1 MRERDSLHR
10 FIIENSRVR
19 GEMVHLDASWKKILE
34 RNDYPP
40 VVKKQLG
47 DALAAVALL
56 SATIKYKGK
65 IILQIRGDGP
75 LHLLVVQAT
84 SDNTVRGVARWQS
97 EVSAGTL
104 KDVFGNAT
112 MLITIEPDKG
122 EPYQGI
128 VELKG
133 DVLAN
138 GIEAYFQQSEQ
149 LPTRLWLASDDSACA
164 GFLLQELPG
173 DDHSNDSNSP
183 DWEHHEHIASTI
195 KDEELLSLSVQDILH
210 RLYHES
216 DVRLFDS
223 EIFSFR
229 CGCSRERI
237 DAMLLSLGYDEV
249 TTTVK
254 EEGKVAVDCEFCNAH
269 YEYDSVDVE
278 QLFASVHQPEVP
290 DTLQ

>member
-19 GEMVHLDASWKKILE
+19 GEMVHLDASWKVIVE
-34 RNDYPP
+34 RNEYPD

-75 LHLLVVQAT
+75 LHLLVAQAT
-84 SDNTVRGVARWQS
+84 SENTVRGVARWQS
-97 EVSAGTL
+97 EVPKGSL
-104 KDVFGNAT
+104 KEMFGQAT
-112 MLITIEPDKG
+112 MVITIEPEVG

-128 VELKG
+128 IELKG
-133 DVLAN
+133 DSLAN
-138 GIEAYFQQSEQ
+138 GIETYFQQSEQ
-149 LPTRLWLASDDSACA
+149 LPTRLWLASDNDACA

-173 DDHSNDSNSP
+173 DENNTP
-183 DWEHHEHIASTI
+183 DWEHHEHLASTI
-195 KDEELLSLSVQDILH
+195 TETELLALPVKDLLH
-210 RLYHES
+210 RLYHED

-223 EIFSFR
+223 EVFSFR

-237 DAMLLSLGYDEV
+237 DSVLLSLGYDEV
-249 TTTVK
+249 TETVQQ
-254 EEGKVAVDCEFCNAH
+254 EGKVAVDCEFCNAH

-278 QLFASVHQPEVP
+278 QLFASTHPSGGP
-290 DTLQ
+290 STLQ

>member
-1 MRERDSLHR
+1 MRDRDSLHR

-34 RNDYPP
+34 RNDYPS
-40 VVKKQLG
+40 VIKKQLG

-84 SDNTVRGVARWQS
+84 SDNTVRGIARWQS
-97 EVSAGTL
+97 EVPEGTL
-104 KDVFGNAT
+104 KEMFGNAT
-112 MLITIEPDKG
+112 MLITIEPEKG

-133 DVLAN
+133 DAISN
-138 GIEAYFQQSEQ
+138 GIEEYFQQSEQ
-149 LPTRLWLASDDSACA
+149 LPTRLWLASDNNACA

-173 DDHSNDSNSP
+173 DENNTL
-183 DWEHHEHIASTI
+183 DWEHHEHLASTL
-195 KDEELLSLSVQDILH
+195 KSEELLKLSTQEILH
-210 RLYHES
+210 RLYHEE
-216 DVRLFDS
+216 DVLLFDS
-223 EIFSFR
+223 EVFSFR

-237 DAMLLSLGYDEV
+237 DAMLLSLGYNEV
-249 TTTVK
+249 TETVK

-278 QLFASVHQPEVP
+278 QLFASEHPSEGP
-290 DTLQ
+290 STLQ

>member
-1 MRERDSLHR
+1 MRDRDSLHR

-34 RNDYPP
+34 RNDYPS
-40 VVKKQLG
+40 VIKKQLG

-84 SDNTVRGVARWQS
+84 SDNTLRGIARWQS
-97 EVSAGTL
+97 EVPEGTL
-104 KDVFGNAT
+104 KEMFGNAT
-112 MLITIEPDKG
+112 MLITIEPEKG

-133 DVLAN
+133 DAISN
-138 GIEAYFQQSEQ
+138 GIEEYFQQSEQ
-149 LPTRLWLASDDSACA
+149 LPTRLWLASDDNACA

-173 DDHSNDSNSP
+173 DESNTL
-183 DWEHHEHIASTI
+183 DWEHHEHLASTL
-195 KDEELLSLSVQDILH
+195 KSEELLKLSTQEILH
-210 RLYHES
+210 RLYHEE
-216 DVRLFDS
+216 DVLLFDS
-223 EIFSFR
+223 EVFSFR

-237 DAMLLSLGYDEV
+237 EAMLLSLGYNEV
-249 TTTVK
+249 TETIK

-269 YEYDSVDVE
+269 YDYDSVDIE
-278 QLFASVHQPEVP
+278 KLFASKHPSEGP
-290 DTLQ
+290 STLQ

>member
-19 GEMVHLDASWKKILE
+19 GEMVHLDASWKAILE
-34 RNDYPP
+34 RNEYPD

-47 DALAAVALL
+47 DALAAIALL

-84 SDNTVRGVARWQS
+84 SDNTVRGIARWQS
-97 EVSAGTL
+97 EVPEGTL
-104 KDVFGNAT
+104 KDMFGNAT
-112 MLITIEPDKG
+112 MVITIEPEKG

-128 VELKG
+128 IELKG
-133 DVLAN
+133 DALSN

-149 LPTRLWLASDDSACA
+149 LPTRLWLTSDNEACV

-173 DDHSNDSNSP
+173 DENNSP
-183 DWEHHEHIASTI
+183 DWEHHEHLASTVTSN
-195 KDEELLSLSVQDILH
+195 ELLSLPVKELLH
-210 RLYHES
+210 RLYHED
-216 DVRLFDS
+216 DVRLFES
-223 EIFSFR
+223 ETFSFR

-237 DAMLLSLGYDEV
+237 DAMLLSLGHHEV
-249 TTTVK
+249 TETVR

-278 QLFASVHQPEVP
+278 QLFTSDIASKGPS
-290 DTLQ
+290 TLQ

>member
-1 MRERDSLHR
+1 MRDRDSLHR

-40 VVKKQLG
+40 VIKKQLG

-84 SDNTVRGVARWQS
+84 SDNTVRGIARWQS
-97 EVSAGTL
+97 EVPDGTL
-104 KDVFGNAT
+104 KEMFGNAT
-112 MLITIEPDKG
+112 MLITIEPEKG

-133 DVLAN
+133 DAIAN
-138 GIEAYFQQSEQ
+138 GIEVYFQQSEQ
-149 LPTRLWLASDDSACA
+149 LPTRLWLASDNNACA

-173 DDHSNDSNSP
+173 DEKNSL
-183 DWEHHEHIASTI
+183 DWEHHEHLASTL
-195 KDEELLSLSVQDILH
+195 KSEELLKLSTQEILH
-210 RLYHES
+210 RLYHEE
-216 DVRLFDS
+216 DVLLFDS
-223 EIFSFR
+223 EVFSFR

-237 DAMLLSLGYDEV
+237 DAMLLSLGYNEV
-249 TTTVK
+249 TETVK

-278 QLFASVHQPEVP
+278 QLFASDVAPKGSS
-290 DTLQ
+290 TLQ

>member
-19 GEMVHLDASWKKILE
+19 GEMVHLDASWKAIVE
-34 RNDYPP
+34 RAEYPD

-47 DALAAVALL
+47 DAIAAVALL

-75 LHLLVVQAT
+75 LHLLVAQAT
-84 SDNTVRGVARWQS
+84 SENTVRGIARWQS
-97 EVSAGTL
+97 EVPKGSL
-104 KDVFGNAT
+104 KEMFGQAT
-112 MLITIEPDKG
+112 MVITIEPEVG

-128 VELKG
+128 IELKG
-133 DVLAN
+133 DSIAN

-149 LPTRLWLASDDSACA
+149 LPTRLWLASDDDACA

-173 DDHSNDSNSP
+173 DENNTP
-183 DWEHHEHIASTI
+183 DWEHHEHLASTVT
-195 KDEELLSLSVQDILH
+195 ETELLALSVKDLLH
-210 RLYHES
+210 RLYHED

-223 EIFSFR
+223 EVFSFR

-237 DAMLLSLGYDEV
+237 DSVLLSLGYDEV
-249 TTTVK
+249 TQTVQ

-278 QLFASVHQPEVP
+278 QLFASTHLSDGPS
-290 DTLQ
+290 TLQ

>member
-19 GEMVHLDASWKKILE
+19 GELIHLDASWKAILE
-34 RNDYPP
+34 RNDYPE

-47 DALAAVALL
+47 DAVAAVALL

-84 SDNTVRGVARWQS
+84 SDNTVRGIARWQS
-97 EVSAGTL
+97 EVNSGSL
-104 KDVFGNAT
+104 KDIFGNAT
-112 MLITIEPDKG
+112 MVITIEPEKG

-133 DVLAN
+133 DALSN
-138 GIEAYFQQSEQ
+138 GIEVYFQQSEQ
-149 LPTRLWLASDDSACA
+149 LPTRLWLASDNNSCA
-164 GFLLQELPG
+164 GFLLQEMPG
-173 DDHSNDSNSP
+173 DKNNTD
-183 DWEHHEHIASTI
+183 DWEHHEQLAATV
-195 KDEELLSLSVQDILH
+195 KDEELLYLEPRELLH
-210 RLYHES
+210 RLYHEE

-223 EIFSFR
+223 DVFSFR

-237 DAMLLSLGYDEV
+237 DMMLRSLGYDEARQAL
-249 TTTVK
+249 K
-254 EEGKVAVDCEFCNAH
+254 EKQGVVAVDCEFCNAH
-269 YEYDSVDVE
+269 YEYDQVDVE
-278 QLFASVHQPEVP
+278 QLFSSEHQPDGP
-290 DTLQ
+290 TTLQ

>member
-19 GEMVHLDASWKKILE
+19 GEMIHLDASWKKILE
-34 RNDYPP
+34 RNDYPT

-84 SDNTVRGVARWQS
+84 SDNTVRGIARWQS
-97 EVSAGTL
+97 EVPKGSL
-104 KDVFGNAT
+104 KDMFGNAT
-112 MLITIEPDKG
+112 MVITIEPEKG

-133 DVLAN
+133 DALAN
-138 GIEAYFQQSEQ
+138 GIEVYFQQSEQ
-149 LPTRLWLASDDSACA
+149 LPTRLWLTSNDKACA

-173 DDHSNDSNSP
+173 DESNSP
-183 DWEHHEHIASTI
+183 DWEHHEHLASTV
-195 KDEELLSLSVQDILH
+195 KDEELLNISAEELLH
-210 RLYHES
+210 RLYHED
-216 DVRLFDS
+216 DVRLFES
-223 EIFSFR
+223 EVFSFR
-229 CGCSRERI
+229 CGCSRDRI
-237 DAMLLSLGYDEV
+237 DTMLLSLGHAEV
-249 TTTVK
+249 TETVQT
-254 EEGKVAVDCEFCNAH
+254 EGKVAVDCEFCNAH

-278 QLFASVHQPEVP
+278 QLFASDVQPPGSE
-290 DTLQ
+290 TLQ

>member
-19 GEMVHLDASWKKILE
+19 GELVHLDASWKAVLK
-34 RNDYPP
+34 RNEYPE
-40 VVKKQLG
+40 VIKKQLG

-84 SDNTVRGVARWQS
+84 SENTVRGIARWKE
-97 EVSAGTL
+97 EVPAGTL
-104 KDVFGNAT
+104 KEIFGNAT
-112 MLITIEPDKG
+112 MVITIEPEKG

-149 LPTRLWLASDDSACA
+149 LPTRLWLASDNDACA

-173 DDHSNDSNSP
+173 DENNSP
-183 DWEHHEHIASTI
+183 DWEHHEHIASTV
-195 KDEELLSLSVQDILH
+195 KDEELLKLPVQELLH
-210 RLYHES
+210 RLYHED
-216 DVRLFDS
+216 DVRLFES
-223 EIFSFR
+223 ETFSFR

-237 DAMLLSLGYDEV
+237 DAMLLSLGYNEV
-249 TTTVK
+249 TETVR

-278 QLFASVHQPEVP
+278 QLFASDVAPKGP
-290 DTLQ
+290 STLQ

>member
-1 MRERDSLHR
+1 MRDRDSLHR

-40 VVKKQLG
+40 VIKKQLG

-84 SDNTVRGVARWQS
+84 SDNTVRGIARWQS
-97 EVSAGTL
+97 EVPEGTL
-104 KDVFGNAT
+104 KEMFGNAT
-112 MLITIEPDKG
+112 MLITIEPEKG

-133 DVLAN
+133 DAISN
-138 GIEAYFQQSEQ
+138 GIEEYFQQSEQ
-149 LPTRLWLASDDSACA
+149 LPTRLWLASDDNACA

-173 DDHSNDSNSP
+173 DENNTL
-183 DWEHHEHIASTI
+183 DWEHHEHLASTL
-195 KDEELLSLSVQDILH
+195 KSEELLKLSTQEILH
-210 RLYHES
+210 RLYHEE
-216 DVRLFDS
+216 DVLLFDS
-223 EIFSFR
+223 EVFSFR

-237 DAMLLSLGYDEV
+237 NAMLLSLGYDEV
-249 TTTVK
+249 TQTVQQ
-254 EEGKVAVDCEFCNAH
+254 EGKVAVDCEFCNAH

-278 QLFASVHQPEVP
+278 KLFASEHPSEGP
-290 DTLQ
+290 STLQ